1 VVSDISLPAAF
12 GVVERNAVCK
22 PAEDQ
27 KKVCMHYTQ
36 REASRTLMF
45 MRKGVD
51 VS

>member
-1 VVSDISLPAAF
+1 MVSDISLPAAF

-27 KKVCMHYTQ
+27 KVCMHYTQ

-45 MRKGVD
+45 MREGVD